1 MTIDEK
7 KRQLAIK
14 RLKQADESL
23 DEALYLFDGKKSPR
37 AVINRSYY
45 AMLYAILALL
55 IFEEFGSSKHSG
67 VLSYFN
73 TRFVKTGLFSKDLGR
88 SVNKAFDLRIRGDY
102 REQIALT
109 IEQVEP
115 YLEKA
120 KNFIGAVRSYLATS
134 GLI

>member
-1 MTIDEK
+1 M
-7 KRQLAIK
+7 
-14 RLKQADESL
+14 
-23 DEALYLFDGKKSPR
+23 
-37 AVINRSYY
+37 
-45 AMLYAILALL
+45 
-55 IFEEFGSSKHSG
+55 
-67 VLSYFN
+67 LSYFN
-73 TRFVKTGLFSKDLGR
+73 TRFVKTGIFSKDLGR

>member
-7 KRQLAIK
+7 KRLLAIN

-45 AMLYAILALL
+45 AMFYAILALL

-73 TRFVKTGLFSKDLGR
+73 TKFVKSGLISKDLGR

-109 IEQVEP
+109 MEQVEP
-115 YLEKA
+115 YLEQA

-134 GLI
+134 RCI

>member
-45 AMLYAILALL
+45 AMFYAILALL